1 MKQKELTKTFK
12 KQIEKNFFGRH
23 SLLQNYFSDVR

>member
-12 KQIEKNFFGRH
+12 MISIKKNFH
-23 SLLQNYFSDVR
+23 HYDLYENVAAL